1 MNIGEVM
8 YNALDIAKY
17 VINYCNEKQK
27 PISNL
32 KLQKILYFLWIDY
45 FKATQQYLFSNEIYA
60 WKFGPVVPDVYYE
73 FCAYGGIP
81 ILRDFNIEISDS
93 VKRIINQTIEKYI
106 MLTPYQLVEKTHKPN
121 TAWYET
127 VNKVG
132 LKEIIP
138 FYLIKQMECNFQC
151 C

>member
-1 MNIGEVM
+1 M

-73 FCAYGGIP
+73 FCAYGGLP
-81 ILRDFNIEISDS
+81 
-93 VKRIINQTIEKYI
+93 IEKNFSITLEAKDKLIVDNIIDKYSK
-106 MLTPYQLVEKTHKPN
+106 LSAFQLVEKTHQSN
-121 TAWYET
+121 TAWYKTFNEI
-127 VNKVG
+127 G
-132 LKEIIP
+132 QKEIIS
-138 FYLIKQMECNFQC
+138 FKQIKNLECNLQC